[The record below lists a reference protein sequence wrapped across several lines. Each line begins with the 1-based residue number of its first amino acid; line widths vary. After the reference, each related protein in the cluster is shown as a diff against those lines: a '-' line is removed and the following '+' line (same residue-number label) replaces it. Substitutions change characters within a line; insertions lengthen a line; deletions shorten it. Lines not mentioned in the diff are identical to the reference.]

1 MCEKCESF
9 NLKEYVWISEV
20 WTEGLNIKLSQKK
33 KIKKEEE
40 RLNIMGCD

>member
-20 WTEGLNIKLSQKK
+20 WTEGLNIIHSQKK
-33 KIKKEEE
+33 KEKRKKE